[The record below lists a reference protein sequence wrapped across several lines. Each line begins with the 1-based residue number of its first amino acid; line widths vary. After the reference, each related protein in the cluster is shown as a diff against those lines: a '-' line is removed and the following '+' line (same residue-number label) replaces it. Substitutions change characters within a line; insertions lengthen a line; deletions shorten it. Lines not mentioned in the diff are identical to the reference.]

1 MTKNLTMR
9 DKSHKNWLGYKSI
22 AINHQDALLPYC
34 TLISEKIYEGSQ
46 QLPKKVKYYLWEKIK
61 NL

>member
-46 QLPKKVKYYLWEKIK
+46 QLPKK
-61 NL
+61 